1 MSRQTDGP
9 FIPSSY
15 NSPTNSDSSELI
27 KPSPKRKGRP
37 PIVPQSSTNTSKPSS
52 MFNSTNTPR
61 NVLAAMESPQTRRI
75 AAGRLRREDVRLQ
88 RPVGQLQDSEGSP
101 RKEAGSQP
109 AESRA
114 RAEVPAKRNES
125 PNNPSLGSKKKN
137 HSKCFSKPG
146 SEFVQIHIGEESQ
159 VFSIHL
165 DVISHDS
172 SYFRDAFSRQH
183 GIEGQTKIMILKD
196 IEVKVFGMFNQWLY
210 TKVIECDGT
219 EPDLMDLAKLWS
231 CASVWRVSQLQ
242 NDAMKLLIPLVSAQ
256 VEGPAAGRNNIL
268 QQFID
273 HAYSTKEYSVLKK
286 LAVHKMMSFI
296 PTVRNVKMWLEAFP
310 HDMQTDFTCEVVK
323 NVSRLPKNLQFPQLK
338 QSAIYDVTVKTEVDL
353 TE

>member
-1 MSRQTDGP
+1 MFSQSWNP
-9 FIPSSY
+9 LKHV
-15 NSPTNSDSSELI
+15 ELLQAVSAG
-27 KPSPKRKGRP
+27 K
-37 PIVPQSSTNTSKPSS
+37 
-52 MFNSTNTPR
+52 MFAF
-61 NVLAAMESPQTRRI
+61 NVLSVNFKTVKAAHEKKLALSLPRVVHELRSLPSAMKVLTIHLWVKRRRTTLNASRKFNCQLLFSRHQTY
-75 AAGRLRREDVRLQ
+75 
-88 RPVGQLQDSEGSP
+88 
-101 RKEAGSQP
+101 
-109 AESRA
+109 SRS
-114 RAEVPAKRNES
+114 V
-125 PNNPSLGSKKKN
+125 
-137 HSKCFSKPG
+137 SKPG
-146 SEFVQIHIGEESQ
+146 SEFVRIHIGEESQ

-256 VEGPAAGRNNIL
+256 VKGPAAGRNNIL

-286 LAVHKMMSFI
+286 LVVHKMMSFI
-296 PTVRNVKMWLEAFP
+296 PTVRNVARG
-310 HDMQTDFTCEVVK
+310 
-323 NVSRLPKNLQFPQLK
+323 VSTRYADRLYL
-338 QSAIYDVTVKTEVDL
+338 
-353 TE
+353 